1 MMKYFDTVIEEG
13 WKMVRVA
20 CWTLAIAII
29 IALIAMVIAFRQNP
43 NAFGVM
49 TESQQIEYQHN
60 ADYPPT
66 TKQ

>member
-1 MMKYFDTVIEEG
+1 
-13 WKMVRVA
+13 MVRVA

-49 TESQQIEYQHN
+49 TEEQRIEQGIEPVQ
-60 ADYPPT
+60 YPAWR
-66 TKQ
+66 